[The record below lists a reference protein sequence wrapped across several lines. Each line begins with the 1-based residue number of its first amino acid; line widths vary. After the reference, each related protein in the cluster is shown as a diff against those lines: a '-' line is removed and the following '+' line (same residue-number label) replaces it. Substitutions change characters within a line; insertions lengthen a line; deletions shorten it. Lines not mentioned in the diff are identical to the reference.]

1 LSHRTETPPF
11 DRDRQPDATKAV
23 RLGPETV
30 KPALP
35 QGTPRSRRRSTGNH
49 LSSMANQEDA
59 IWRHDRVARS
69 GNRLTCADEVWLP
82 SLPARS
88 PLRLRNWSLASGSWS
103 RIAIASGEVGHGD
116 GRLGGTIR
124 AVALGIRPPGSKRPA
139 APACGAHRQPVWI
152 RRGGSMRRPG
162 GRSSTR
168 SHLMTYD
175 LAVGTEAAENRLER
189 QIRTRPRRGAPRGAL
204 REHSSEPRR
213 YRSALEGDRHRARGR
228 RCRGFR
234 ARAVS
239 QGGSRS
245 RRQTGWRLR
254 W

>member
-1 LSHRTETPPF
+1 M
-11 DRDRQPDATKAV
+11 
-23 RLGPETV
+23 
-30 KPALP
+30 
-35 QGTPRSRRRSTGNH
+35 RSG
-49 LSSMANQEDA
+49 DA
-59 IWRHDRVARS
+59 IASLDPAIDSHALTRSGCPACPRGHRSDFEIGRSPAGPGRESPSPPERSATATSALAGRFAPWRWESAPPARS
-69 GNRLTCADEVWLP
+69 GR
-82 SLPARS
+82 R
-88 PLRLRNWSLASGSWS
+88 RR
-103 RIAIASGEVGHGD
+103 
-116 GRLGGTIR
+116 
-124 AVALGIRPPGSKRPA
+124 
-139 APACGAHRQPVWI
+139 ACGAHRQLVWI

-189 QIRTRPRRGAPRGAL
+189 QIRTRPRRGTPRGAL

-213 YRSALEGDRHRARGR
+213 YRSALEGDQRRARGR

-239 QGGSRS
+239 RGGSRS